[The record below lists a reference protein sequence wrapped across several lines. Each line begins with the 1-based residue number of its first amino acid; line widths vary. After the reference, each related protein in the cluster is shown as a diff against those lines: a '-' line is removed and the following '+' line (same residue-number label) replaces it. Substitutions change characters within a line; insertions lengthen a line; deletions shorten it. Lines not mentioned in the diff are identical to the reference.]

1 MSGTFGHPHRPSN
14 GWPVFGMAVRP
25 LRAHSGLTLV
35 ELLVSIAILSVLT
48 ALAWRALDGL
58 SRTEQVTRQRTD
70 DLLALQAGLG
80 QWAADLD
87 ALVETG
93 ELPALDFDGRVLR
106 MTRRDP
112 TEGTVLSPG
121 VTVVAWAVQGGQWMR
136 WQLPGLRQRAALQRA
151 WSDAA
156 RWGQRPLDADRSR
169 EVAVLPASGWQ
180 VFYYRGDAWTNPLSS
195 QGVNDNPDMGV
206 PGGAALAALRQLTAP
221 PDGVRLVLTLGSGQV
236 LSGNLT
242 RDWARPVLGGG
253 KS

>member
-1 MSGTFGHPHRPSN
+1 MSRTLSPPHGPTAIRPAR
-14 GWPVFGMAVRP
+14 PVAVRP
-25 LRAHSGLTLV
+25 VRTLSGLTLV
-35 ELLVSIAILSVLT
+35 ELLVAIAILSVLS
-48 ALAWRALDGL
+48 AMAWRALDGL

-106 MTRRDP
+106 MTRRDA
-112 TEGTVLSPG
+112 TESPSQSPG
-121 VTVVAWAVQGGQWMR
+121 VTVVAWAVQGGQWVR
-136 WQLPGLRQRAALQRA
+136 WQTPGLRQRAALQRTWA
-151 WSDAA
+151 DAA

-169 EVAVLPASGWQ
+169 QVAVLPASGWQ
-180 VFYYRGDAWTNPLSS
+180 VFYYRGDAWTNPLSN
-195 QGVNDNPDMGV
+195 QGVSESPDLGV
-206 PGGAALAALRQLTAP
+206 PGGAALAALRQVTAA
-221 PDGVRLVLTLGSGQV
+221 PDGVRLVLTLGSGQA
-236 LSGNLT
+236 LSGTLT